1 MEEKRSTTIKM
12 KSKIFINKQITLIQN
27 FISAKKEQKKKNYKC
42 AKQIVT

>member
-27 FISAKKEQKKKNYKC
+27 FIVQRKNKKRKIINVQNRL
-42 AKQIVT
+42 